1 MEPTNLLGMVAG
13 TLTTIAFIP
22 QVVRIWRTRSTHDIS
37 LSMFCIFSFGV
48 ACWLLYGIA
57 LGAWPI
63 IVANLV
69 TLALSL
75 TVLYFK
81 LLYK

>member
-1 MEPTNLLGMVAG
+1 MEPTNLLGIVAG

-37 LSMFCIFSFGV
+37 MSMFCIFSLGV
-48 ACWLLYGIA
+48 VCWLLYGIA
-57 LGAWPI
+57 LGSWPI

-69 TLALSL
+69 TLVLSL

-81 LLYK
+81 LVYK